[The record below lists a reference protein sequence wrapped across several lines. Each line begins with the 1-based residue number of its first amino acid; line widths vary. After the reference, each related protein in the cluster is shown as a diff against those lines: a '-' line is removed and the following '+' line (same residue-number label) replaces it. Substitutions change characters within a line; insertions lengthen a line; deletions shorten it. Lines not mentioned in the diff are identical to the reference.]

1 MKAFAISHKGKRKI
15 NEDVILITKI
25 DSETHL
31 YLIADG
37 MGGYENG
44 EVGAK
49 ITIESIHTFL
59 SYNKITTEE
68 NLQKAV
74 NKANLAIRQE
84 QNRTGVKLGAT
95 LGGIIV
101 SKNIATCFWVGD
113 VKILHFSKDKL
124 LFESKS
130 HNLIE
135 ELSKASSNPEKITSR
150 YAHIVTRSI
159 QGETEKS
166 KISYEQLQ
174 LNNNDTI
181 ILCSDGMHSII
192 DTQTLLYTIKKG
204 ISTFTQ
210 EVNNRLLKEST
221 DNASFIAISEF

>member
-1 MKAFAISHKGKRKI
+1 MKAFAISHKGRRKI
-15 NEDVILITKI
+15 NEDVILITNI

-59 SYNKITTEE
+59 SYNNIITEE

-84 QNRTGVKLGAT
+84 QNRTGSKLGAT
-95 LGGIIV
+95 TGGIII

-113 VKILHFSKDKL
+113 VKILHFSEGKL
-124 LFESKS
+124 LFESRS
-130 HNLIE
+130 HNLVQ
-135 ELSKASSNPEKITSR
+135 ELSQMSSNLENISSR

-166 KISYEQLQ
+166 KISYKQLE
-174 LNNNDTI
+174 LGNNDTI
-181 ILCSDGMHSII
+181 ILCSDGVHNIM
-192 DTQTLLYTIKKG
+192 DTQTLLFMIKNG
-204 ISTFTQ
+204 RSIFT
-210 EVNNRLLKEST
+210 EELDSRLLKEAT
-221 DNASFIAISEF
+221 DNASLIAISEF